1 MHSVGQKAS
10 PQKWIGYHFCG
21 LFGTPFL
28 THTQF
33 HFYYVQSGSSIV
45 RAEGRHLLTS
55 FWWNYPCRPFWIS
68 VRRLQP
74 FNIMPNP
81 PYPSWDSWDR
91 LVSIGLDPI
100 MDVML
105 KWGSM
110 GIPQNHQFIATHQ
123 LLHAITMLIYAAY
136 LIAGGTF
143 PAMLKKARSTWMC
156 RWDV

>member
-1 MHSVGQKAS
+1 MD
-10 PQKWIGYHFCG
+10 W
-21 LFGTPFL
+21 LPFL
-28 THTQF
+28 WIVWYPIF
-33 HFYYVQSGSSIV
+33 DPYSIRFLFSSIRISSIV

-55 FWWNYPCRPFWIS
+55 FWWTRPCRPFWIS

-74 FNIMPNP
+74 LNTMPNP
-81 PYPSWDSWDR
+81 PYPSWDSWDH

-105 KWGSM
+105 KCG
-110 GIPQNHQFIATHQ
+110 THGDPPKPPVYSNAS
-123 LLHAITMLIYAAY
+123 AIICYYYAAY

-143 PAMLKKARSTWMC
+143 PAMLKKARSNWMC